1 MSTSFGTFISFPS
14 TRGWESH
21 WKRRRDSAGD
31 HATHWCRDP
40 GRLPVEPACFMPPW
54 IEGIYVP
61 NIFCWFVGIS
71 RSRELRL
78 EIRGMQSVLFR
89 YLAPK
94 FRLKRLEIVR
104 DKVLVTDVIQLLQAF
119 PLIIKD
125 VTFAR
130 SEQGNQR
137 LHDRYYRHTYLLYI
151 LFFLFFLRIL
161 FWHFA

>member
-1 MSTSFGTFISFPS
+1 MLGKEAGMIRNSVSADQLRNFHQLPVS

-21 WKRRRDSAGD
+21 WKRRRNGAGD

-89 YLAPK
+89 SLAPK
-94 FRLKRLEIVR
+94 LRLKRRGEIVQPTKEVSHR
-104 DKVLVTDVIQLLQAF
+104 CDC
-119 PLIIKD
+119 
-125 VTFAR
+125 
-130 SEQGNQR
+130 
-137 LHDRYYRHTYLLYI
+137 
-151 LFFLFFLRIL
+151 
-161 FWHFA
+161 